1 MALKLTANKK
11 NISLVSSQDTIELN
25 KPQPV
30 LVSGAYYVP
39 QVEEGILS
47 WFPSGAEMPVVESA
61 DVRGPQGESGVYIGS
76 TPGENDRVWIEPDA
90 TQDIPYA
97 TKEEV
102 NTAVE
107 EAINSITIVDEV
119 SY

>member
-1 MALKLTANKK
+1 MGLKLTANKK
-11 NISLVSSQDTIELN
+11 SINLVNSTDSIEFN

-39 QVEEGILS
+39 QVEEGVLS

-61 DVRGPQGESGVYIGS
+61 DVRGPKGESGVYIGS
-76 TPGENDRVWIEPDA
+76 TPGEDDRVWIEPDA
-90 TQDIPYA
+90 TQEIPYA

-102 NTAVE
+102 Q
-107 EAINSITIVDEV
+107 EAINSIVIVDEV
-119 SY
+119 PF